1 VVTSGTVQVV
11 DLDDYV
17 AEHLVQLTTAAA
29 TEGGTDAVRAHSLE
43 GCTCDALGK
52 PHAWS

>member
-1 VVTSGTVQVV
+1 MVTSGTVQVV

-29 TEGGTDAVRAHSLE
+29 TEGGTDAVRGARSLAE
-43 GCTCDALGK
+43 PRSRRVYL
-52 PHAWS
+52 